1 MSNIILI
8 DDDDAAH
15 TYHKVMIEEAG
26 IDVNRV
32 VSFFGVDD
40 AIRYITLLTE
50 GNNPDLWPDYI
61 FIDINMPI
69 KSGFDFI
76 EEFKALNLE
85 NKLPVIYFVSSTKN
99 PYDLQRINEIDLI
112 KGFETKFLEKEFF
125 EELMNA

>member
-40 AIRYITLLTE
+40 AMQYISVLAE
-50 GNNPDLWPDYI
+50 GNNKDLWPDYI

-76 EEFKALNLE
+76 EEFKSL
-85 NKLPVIYFVSSTKN
+85 KLTTNVPIIYFVSSTKN

-125 EELMNA
+125 EGLMSA